1 MKNCAFIKKWKTWY
15 QRFPVLIRTKFMVT
29 PVFFRRYLVQYPFG
43 ACLLFLGACTDVKGF
58 TNMELGPYAKG
69 PEVLK
74 AFPTAEG
81 FGKNATGGRG
91 GKVVIV
97 TNTNDDGDGSFRWAL
112 QQCSQNEAT
121 TVVFAVSGKIE
132 LKSEIRC
139 KAKNFT
145 LAGQT
150 APGDGVCIIK
160 NEINFGGSENF
171 IIRHM
176 RFRVGEKDAS
186 GKEHNAACLR
196 VENANNFIID
206 HCSFSWASE
215 ENTDFIDTHFSTVQW
230 CISSEG
236 LYYSVNK
243 KGARAYGGAWGG
255 TSSTYHHNLFAHC
268 NSRTPL
274 MNGARGKDPGQ
285 DIVVYMEYI
294 NNVNYNWG
302 SQMAT
307 YGGMDE
313 SQDPEHHGWS
323 CNFVNNY
330 YKPGPATTARV
341 KELKFFRQSSAREP
355 NKAPLRAVSK
365 WYFHGNVME
374 GNSQLTSDNWEGVY
388 TDGNYPYSID
398 EMKASSF
405 IIPSGKENYEQY
417 WFDWESYTLS
427 DQYESAEKAYQSVL
441 ADKSGAGAFPRD
453 KVDARIVKEV
463 KSGLCTYTGAGDANS
478 GAIPGIINSPDEAEG
493 LDGLT
498 YKTSGTIT
506 DADQDGMDDAWEK
519 KVGLDPANPED
530 RNRTTE
536 VGYTA
541 LEVYLNSLVGES
553 ISYNFKK

>member
-1 MKNCAFIKKWKTWY
+1 MKNCAFIKKWKSWY
-15 QRFPVLIRTKFMVT
+15 QRFPVLIRMTFVVT
-29 PVFFRRYLVQYPFG
+29 PVFFRRYLVQYPFC

-97 TNTNDDGDGSFRWAL
+97 TNTNDDGEGSFRWAL

-285 DIVVYMEYI
+285 DIVVYMEYKI
-294 NNVNYNWG
+294 G
-302 SQMAT
+302 
-307 YGGMDE
+307 
-313 SQDPEHHGWS
+313 
-323 CNFVNNY
+323 
-330 YKPGPATTARV
+330 
-341 KELKFFRQSSAREP
+341 
-355 NKAPLRAVSK
+355 RAHV
-365 WYFHGNVME
+365 
-374 GNSQLTSDNWEGVY
+374 
-388 TDGNYPYSID
+388 
-398 EMKASSF
+398 
-405 IIPSGKENYEQY
+405 
-417 WFDWESYTLS
+417 
-427 DQYESAEKAYQSVL
+427 
-441 ADKSGAGAFPRD
+441 
-453 KVDARIVKEV
+453 
-463 KSGLCTYTGAGDANS
+463 
-478 GAIPGIINSPDEAEG
+478 
-493 LDGLT
+493 
-498 YKTSGTIT
+498 
-506 DADQDGMDDAWEK
+506 
-519 KVGLDPANPED
+519 
-530 RNRTTE
+530 
-536 VGYTA
+536 
-541 LEVYLNSLVGES
+541 
-553 ISYNFKK
+553 

>member
-1 MKNCAFIKKWKTWY
+1 MKNYALIEKWKTRHEGVTDSFNLRHSNVSKTIMY
-15 QRFPVLIRTKFMVT
+15 YFTK
-29 PVFFRRYLVQYPFG
+29 
-43 ACLLFLGACTDVKGF
+43 CLFIAGCATILGACTDAKGF
-58 TNMELGPYAKG
+58 TNMELGPYAKA

-81 FGKNATGGRG
+81 FGKNATGGRNG
-91 GKVVIV
+91 VVVKV
-97 TNTNDDGDGSFRWAL
+97 TNTNDDGEGSFRWAL
-112 QQCSQNEAT
+112 KQCSENEAT
-121 TVVFAVSGKIE
+121 TVVFTVSGKIE

-145 LAGQT
+145 IAGQT
-150 APGDGVCIIK
+150 APGGGICVIK
-160 NEINFGGSENF
+160 NEVNFGGSENF

-176 RFRVGEKDAS
+176 RFRVGDKDAS
-186 GKEHNAACLR
+186 GKDHNAACLR

-243 KGARAYGGAWGG
+243 KGSRGYGGAWGG

-285 DIVVYMEYI
+285 DINVYMEYI

-313 SQDPEHHGWS
+313 SQDSEHHGWS

-341 KELKFFRQSSAREP
+341 KEPKFFRQSSARDPE
-355 NKAPLRAVSK
+355 KAPLRAASK
-365 WYFHGNVME
+365 WFFDGNVME
-374 GNSQLTSDNWEGVY
+374 GNSDLTSDNWKGIY
-388 TDGNYPYSID
+388 TDGNYPYSLD

-405 IIPSGKENYEQY
+405 IVPSGKDNYEQY
-417 WFDWESYTLS
+417 WFDWEAYTLAEN
-427 DQYESAEKAYQSVL
+427 YESAEKAFQSVIG
-441 ADKSGAGAFPRD
+441 DNGAGAFPRD
-453 KVDARIVKEV
+453 KVDTRIIKDVKGG
-463 KSGLCTYTGAGDANS
+463 SCTYTGAGDDKS
-478 GAIPGIINSPDEAEG
+478 GSLPGIINSPEEAEG
-493 LDGLT
+493 FEGLT
-498 YKTSGTIT
+498 YNTSGVIT
-506 DADQDGMDDAWEK
+506 DADKDGMDDTWEK
-519 KVGLDPANPED
+519 KVGLDPTNPED
-530 RNRTTE
+530 RNKTTDT
-536 VGYTA
+536 GYTA
-541 LEVYLNSLVGES
+541 LEVYINSLVGES

>member
-97 TNTNDDGDGSFRWAL
+97 TNTNDDGEGSFRWAL

-215 ENTDFIDTHFSTVQW
+215 ENTDFIDTHFPQ
-230 CISSEG
+230 
-236 LYYSVNK
+236 
-243 KGARAYGGAWGG
+243 
-255 TSSTYHHNLFAHC
+255 C
-268 NSRTPL
+268 N
-274 MNGARGKDPGQ
+274 
-285 DIVVYMEYI
+285 
-294 NNVNYNWG
+294 
-302 SQMAT
+302 
-307 YGGMDE
+307 
-313 SQDPEHHGWS
+313 
-323 CNFVNNY
+323 
-330 YKPGPATTARV
+330 
-341 KELKFFRQSSAREP
+341 
-355 NKAPLRAVSK
+355 
-365 WYFHGNVME
+365 
-374 GNSQLTSDNWEGVY
+374 
-388 TDGNYPYSID
+388 
-398 EMKASSF
+398 
-405 IIPSGKENYEQY
+405 
-417 WFDWESYTLS
+417 
-427 DQYESAEKAYQSVL
+427 
-441 ADKSGAGAFPRD
+441 GAFPVR
-453 KVDARIVKEV
+453 
-463 KSGLCTYTGAGDANS
+463 GF
-478 GAIPGIINSPDEAEG
+478 IIRS
-493 LDGLT
+493 
-498 YKTSGTIT
+498 I
-506 DADQDGMDDAWEK
+506 K
-519 KVGLDPANPED
+519 KVHVLMVV
-530 RNRTTE
+530 R
-536 VGYTA
+536 
-541 LEVYLNSLVGES
+541 GEELHLL
-553 ISYNFKK
+553 ITIICLLIVIAGHH